1 MSGYNFSYVLL
12 KKVWGNNMT
21 IYIDAIWFLNWVFDT
36 SILVWT
42 AVLLKNQIKWIR
54 MLAGGLVGSMVVWLY
69 ITPFS
74 YLADQIWLKSMVSI
88 LMVLTA
94 FGFRSI
100 RAFFKRVVTLY
111 AVTFTIGGI
120 LLGSHYF
127 FSFEVTEYFN
137 GFTSGAGSFGDPVS
151 WIFVMI
157 GFPLAWHFSKK
168 HINILDLAKWNKE
181 QRVTMIVEINGV
193 SFESEGLVDTG
204 NQLLDPLSGSPVAI
218 ISLYGRETMI
228 PASVSKL
235 IDKGIQNL
243 HGDFADFPDEWQEK
257 MRIIPCKVVG
267 NDSQLLI
274 AFKPDVLFIKVANE
288 CREVQKCLISFTMQQ
303 LSGEGL
309 FDSIVH
315 PKMVPAGDSASAS

>member
-1 MSGYNFSYVLL
+1 
-12 KKVWGNNMT
+12 MT
-21 IYIDAIWFLNWVFDT
+21 IYIDAIWFLNWIFDT
-36 SILVWT
+36 SLLVWT

-54 MLAGGLVGSMVVWLY
+54 MVAGGLVGSLVVWLY
-69 ITPFS
+69 ITPYSF
-74 YLADQIWLKSMVSI
+74 LADEIWFKFMVSI
-88 LMVLTA
+88 LMILTA
-94 FGFRSI
+94 FGFISL
-100 RAFFKRVVTLY
+100 RAFMKKIVVLY
-111 AVTFTIGGI
+111 GMTFTFGGI

-127 FSFEVTEYFN
+127 LSFKVTEYFG
-137 GFTSGAGSFGDPVS
+137 GFSSGSGSFGDPVS
-151 WIFVMI
+151 WIFVML

-181 QRVTMIVEINGV
+181 QRVTMTVEINEV

-218 ISLYGRETMI
+218 ISVYGRENLLPKSI
-228 PASVSKL
+228 YSL
-235 IDKGIQNL
+235 IENGIQNL
-243 HGDFADFPDEWQEK
+243 NVDSADFPEGWQER

-274 AFKPDVLFIKVANE
+274 AFKPDVLSIKVDNVIQPVH
-288 CREVQKCLISFTMQQ
+288 RCLISFTTQK

-315 PKMVPAGDSASAS
+315 PKMVPVSASESAS